1 MTSIIKKKE
10 AAVISKEII
19 VPNIT
24 EDINTNAQAE
34 GCFRIK
40 MYSSFK
46 EKDISFCEL

>member
-19 VPNIT
+19 AQNIM

-34 GCFRIK
+34 ECFCIK
-40 MYSSFK
+40 KYSSFK
-46 EKDISFCEL
+46 EKDVSI